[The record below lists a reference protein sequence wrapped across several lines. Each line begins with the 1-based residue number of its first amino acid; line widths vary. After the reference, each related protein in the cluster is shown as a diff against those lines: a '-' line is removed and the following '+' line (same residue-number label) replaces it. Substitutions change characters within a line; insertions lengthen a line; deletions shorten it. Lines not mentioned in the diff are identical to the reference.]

1 MRFAIKPATF
11 KMNCLS
17 FSKIR
22 WLQRFILFFALFSDI
37 IFNDKS
43 LMKKYILFIL
53 LFFVLGVH
61 AQIPDHVYKS
71 NIRTI
76 KLFKYGDMYG
86 YPVLIL
92 NSNDQLELHFDDMD
106 GDVKYYYYSFQ
117 LCNADWTPANVQPFD
132 YIRGFQSNRIGNY
145 RTSSIVQTRY
155 THYQAVFPER
165 NSSPTKGGNYLLKVF
180 LNDDTSK
187 LVFTKRFLAVNKK
200 ATVSGQ
206 VLQPFNGNFFQTHQR
221 VQASVST
228 AAGQINPFSPQD
240 LKVVVLQNNIW
251 SSASLIDRPTVFR
264 GNYYEYSDEENTTF
278 AAGKE
283 WRWID
288 LRSFRLRSDRVLKI
302 VDSDSSERTDIYVN
316 PDGERRQQ
324 LYVYYRDLNG
334 IYTIENRD
342 NANPFWQS
350 EYAWVH
356 FTFAPAGNRPYEG
369 KSVYLF
375 GELTNYS
382 QSDDSRMVFNEEKG
396 VYEKALYL
404 KQGFYNYSYVTLTD
418 KKQGDFAT
426 SLENTEG
433 NYWGTENSYTILV
446 YFRPFGARTD
456 ELIGFANI
464 NSAFQR

>member
-1 MRFAIKPATF
+1 M
-11 KMNCLS
+11 
-17 FSKIR
+17 
-22 WLQRFILFFALFSDI
+22 
-37 IFNDKS
+37 
-43 LMKKYILFIL
+43 
-53 LFFVLGVH
+53 
-61 AQIPDHVYKS
+61 
-71 NIRTI
+71 
-76 KLFKYGDMYG
+76 
-86 YPVLIL
+86 
-92 NSNDQLELHFDDMD
+92 
-106 GDVKYYYYSFQ
+106 
-117 LCNADWTPANVQPFD
+117 
-132 YIRGFQSNRIGNY
+132 
-145 RTSSIVQTRY
+145 
-155 THYQAVFPER
+155 
-165 NSSPTKGGNYLLKVF
+165 
-180 LNDDTSK
+180 
-187 LVFTKRFLAVNKK
+187 
-200 ATVSGQ
+200 
-206 VLQPFNGNFFQTHQR
+206 
-221 VQASVST
+221 
-228 AAGQINPFSPQD
+228 
-240 LKVVVLQNNIW
+240 VVLQNNIW

-288 LRSFRLRSDRVLKI
+288 LRSVRLRSDRVLKI
-302 VDSDSSERTDIYVN
+302 VDSDSSDRTDIYVN

-418 KKQGDFAT
+418 KKQVDFAS